1 MIKALDKVV
10 PGDIVYS
17 ISRMSN
23 KTIETKLTVTGV
35 IYEGQ
40 EVAEIKTSG
49 PTIHL
54 KKISKDGNVL
64 FFKGTSS
71 ISDNNEKRFFFTD
84 YSQKNKFRRMI
95 MRIDGA
101 GACFDNRV
109 YELDLGTAWQIAM
122 LSINEML
129 LMQEIRLY
137 RWAMNQLTF

>member
-1 MIKALDKVV
+1 MINALDKLV

-35 IYEGQ
+35 VYEGQ

-64 FFKGTSS
+64 LFKGTSS
-71 ISDNNEKRFFFTD
+71 ISDNNERRFFFTD
-84 YSQKNKFRRMI
+84 YSQKNKFEEVLNI
-95 MRIDGA
+95 NYAIDA
-101 GACFDNRV
+101 RDQTVQMDNESVNILNR
-109 YELDLGTAWQIAM
+109 QIVIEK
-122 LSINEML
+122 L
-129 LMQEIRLY
+129 
-137 RWAMNQLTF
+137 

>member
-1 MIKALDKVV
+1 MIKALDKLV

-17 ISRMSN
+17 ISKLSN
-23 KTIETKLTVTGV
+23 KTIETKLTVTDV

-71 ISDNNEKRFFFTD
+71 ISDNNERRFFFTD
-84 YSQKNKFRRMI
+84 YSQKNKFEEVLNINYAIATRNQTVQM
-95 MRIDGA
+95 
-101 GACFDNRV
+101 DNESVNILNR
-109 YELDLGTAWQIAM
+109 QIVIEK
-122 LSINEML
+122 L
-129 LMQEIRLY
+129 
-137 RWAMNQLTF
+137 

>member
-1 MIKALDKVV
+1 MIKALDKLV

-17 ISRMSN
+17 ISRISN
-23 KTIETKLTVTGV
+23 KIIETKLTVTDV

-71 ISDNNEKRFFFTD
+71 ISDNNERRFFFTD
-84 YSQKNKFRRMI
+84 YSQKNKFEEVLNI
-95 MRIDGA
+95 NYAIDA
-101 GACFDNRV
+101 KDKTVQMNNDSVNILNR
-109 YELDLGTAWQIAM
+109 QIVIEK
-122 LSINEML
+122 L
-129 LMQEIRLY
+129 
-137 RWAMNQLTF
+137 

>member
-1 MIKALDKVV
+1 MIKALDKLV

-40 EVAEIKTSG
+40 EIAEIKTSG

-71 ISDNNEKRFFFTD
+71 ISDNNERRFFFTD
-84 YSQKNKFRRMI
+84 YSQKNKFEEVLNI
-95 MRIDGA
+95 NYAIDA
-101 GACFDNRV
+101 RNQTVHMNNESVNILNR
-109 YELDLGTAWQIAM
+109 QIVIEK
-122 LSINEML
+122 L
-129 LMQEIRLY
+129 
-137 RWAMNQLTF
+137 

>member
-1 MIKALDKVV
+1 MIKALDKLV

-40 EVAEIKTSG
+40 EIAEIKTSG

-71 ISDNNEKRFFFTD
+71 ISDNNERRFFFTD
-84 YSQKNKFRRMI
+84 YSQKNKFEEVLNI
-95 MRIDGA
+95 NYAIDA
-101 GACFDNRV
+101 KDKTVQMNNDSVNILNR
-109 YELDLGTAWQIAM
+109 QIVIEK
-122 LSINEML
+122 L
-129 LMQEIRLY
+129 
-137 RWAMNQLTF
+137 

>member
-1 MIKALDKVV
+1 MIKALDKLV

-23 KTIETKLTVTGV
+23 KTIETKLTVTDV

-71 ISDNNEKRFFFTD
+71 ISDNDERRFFFTD
-84 YSQKNKFRRMI
+84 YSQKNKFEEVLNINYAIATRDRAHD
-95 MRIDGA
+95 MRNQTVEMNNDLINIL
-101 GACFDNRV
+101 NR
-109 YELDLGTAWQIAM
+109 QIVIEK
-122 LSINEML
+122 L
-129 LMQEIRLY
+129 
-137 RWAMNQLTF
+137 

>member
-1 MIKALDKVV
+1 MIKALDKLV
-10 PGDIVYS
+10 PGDIIYS

-71 ISDNNEKRFFFTD
+71 ISDNNERRFFFTD
-84 YSQKNKFRRMI
+84 YSQKNKFEEVLNI
-95 MRIDGA
+95 NYAIDA
-101 GACFDNRV
+101 RDRTVQMDNESVNILNR
-109 YELDLGTAWQIAM
+109 QIVIEK
-122 LSINEML
+122 L
-129 LMQEIRLY
+129 
-137 RWAMNQLTF
+137 

>member
-1 MIKALDKVV
+1 MIKSLDKLV

-17 ISRMSN
+17 ISKLSN

-71 ISDNNEKRFFFTD
+71 ISDNNERRFFFTD
-84 YSQKNKFRRMI
+84 YSQKNKFEE
-95 MRIDGA
+95 A
-101 GACFDNRV
+101 LN
-109 YELDLGTAWQIAM
+109 
-122 LSINEML
+122 INYAND
-129 LMQEIRLY
+129 IRDRLY
-137 RWAMNQLTF
+137 DMKNQTVEMDNELINILNRQIVIEKL

>member
-1 MIKALDKVV
+1 MIKALDKLV

-17 ISRMSN
+17 VSRMSN

-54 KKISKDGNVL
+54 KKISKEGNVL

-71 ISDNNEKRFFFTD
+71 ISDNNERRFFFTD
-84 YSQKNKFRRMI
+84 YSQKNKFEEVLNI
-95 MRIDGA
+95 NYAIDTKDQTVQI
-101 GACFDNRV
+101 DNESTNILNR
-109 YELDLGTAWQIAM
+109 QIVIEK
-122 LSINEML
+122 L
-129 LMQEIRLY
+129 
-137 RWAMNQLTF
+137 

>member
-1 MIKALDKVV
+1 MIKALDKLV

-71 ISDNNEKRFFFTD
+71 ISDNDERRFFFTD
-84 YSQKNKFRRMI
+84 YSQKNKFEEI
-95 MRIDGA
+95 LNINYATDA
-101 GACFDNRV
+101 KDQTVQTDN
-109 YELDLGTAWQIAM
+109 D
-122 LSINEML
+122 SINILNRQIVIEKL
-129 LMQEIRLY
+129 
-137 RWAMNQLTF
+137 

>member
-1 MIKALDKVV
+1 MIKALDKLV

-23 KTIETKLTVTGV
+23 KTIETKLTVNGV

-71 ISDNNEKRFFFTD
+71 ISDNNERRFFFTD
-84 YSQKNKFRRMI
+84 YSQKNKFEEVLNINYAIDAKDQTVQMI
-95 MRIDGA
+95 ND
-101 GACFDNRV
+101 
-109 YELDLGTAWQIAM
+109 
-122 LSINEML
+122 SINILNRQIVIEKL
-129 LMQEIRLY
+129 
-137 RWAMNQLTF
+137 

>member
-1 MIKALDKVV
+1 MIKALDKLV

-17 ISRMSN
+17 ISRLSN

-71 ISDNNEKRFFFTD
+71 ISDNNERRFFFTD
-84 YSQKNKFRRMI
+84 YSQKNKFEEVLNI
-95 MRIDGA
+95 NYAIDA
-101 GACFDNRV
+101 KDKTVQMNNDSVNILNR
-109 YELDLGTAWQIAM
+109 QIVIEK
-122 LSINEML
+122 L
-129 LMQEIRLY
+129 
-137 RWAMNQLTF
+137 

>member
-1 MIKALDKVV
+1 MIKALDKLV

-71 ISDNNEKRFFFTD
+71 ISDNNERRFFFTD
-84 YSQKNKFRRMI
+84 YSQKNKFEEVLNINYAIATRDQTVHM
-95 MRIDGA
+95 
-101 GACFDNRV
+101 DNESVNILNR
-109 YELDLGTAWQIAM
+109 QIVIEK
-122 LSINEML
+122 L
-129 LMQEIRLY
+129 
-137 RWAMNQLTF
+137 

>member
-1 MIKALDKVV
+1 MIKALDKLV

-23 KTIETKLTVTGV
+23 KTIETKLTVTDV
-35 IYEGQ
+35 VYEGQ

-71 ISDNNEKRFFFTD
+71 ISDNNERRFFFTD
-84 YSQKNKFRRMI
+84 YSQKNKFEEVLNI
-95 MRIDGA
+95 NYAIDSRDQTVQI
-101 GACFDNRV
+101 DNDSVNILNR
-109 YELDLGTAWQIAM
+109 QIVIEK
-122 LSINEML
+122 L
-129 LMQEIRLY
+129 
-137 RWAMNQLTF
+137 

>member
-1 MIKALDKVV
+1 MIKALDKLV

-17 ISRMSN
+17 ISRLSN

-84 YSQKNKFRRMI
+84 YSQKNKFEEVLNI
-95 MRIDGA
+95 NYAIDTRDRA
-101 GACFDNRV
+101 QDMKNQTVEMNNELINVLNR
-109 YELDLGTAWQIAM
+109 QIVIEK
-122 LSINEML
+122 L
-129 LMQEIRLY
+129 
-137 RWAMNQLTF
+137 

>member
-1 MIKALDKVV
+1 MIKALDKLV

-71 ISDNNEKRFFFTD
+71 ISDNNERRFFFTD
-84 YSQKNKFRRMI
+84 YSQKNKFEEVLNI
-95 MRIDGA
+95 NYAIDA
-101 GACFDNRV
+101 RNQTVQMDNESVNILNR
-109 YELDLGTAWQIAM
+109 QIVIEK
-122 LSINEML
+122 L
-129 LMQEIRLY
+129 
-137 RWAMNQLTF
+137 

>member
-1 MIKALDKVV
+1 MIKALDKLV

-54 KKISKDGNVL
+54 KKISTDGNVL

-71 ISDNNEKRFFFTD
+71 ISDNNERRFFFTD
-84 YSQKNKFRRMI
+84 YSQKNKFEEI
-95 MRIDGA
+95 LNINYAIDTREQTVQI
-101 GACFDNRV
+101 DNESTNILNR
-109 YELDLGTAWQIAM
+109 QIVIEK
-122 LSINEML
+122 L
-129 LMQEIRLY
+129 
-137 RWAMNQLTF
+137 

>member
-1 MIKALDKVV
+1 MIKALDKLV

-17 ISRMSN
+17 ISRLSN

-84 YSQKNKFRRMI
+84 YSQKNKFEEVLNTNYA
-95 MRIDGA
+95 IDTRNQTVQP
-101 GACFDNRV
+101 DN
-109 YELDLGTAWQIAM
+109 E
-122 LSINEML
+122 SINILNRQIVIEKL
-129 LMQEIRLY
+129 
-137 RWAMNQLTF
+137 

>member
-1 MIKALDKVV
+1 MIKALDQLV

-64 FFKGTSS
+64 LFKGTSS

-84 YSQKNKFRRMI
+84 YSQKNKFEEI
-95 MRIDGA
+95 LDINYAIDSRDQTVQMGN
-101 GACFDNRV
+101 DSVNILNR
-109 YELDLGTAWQIAM
+109 QIVIEK
-122 LSINEML
+122 L
-129 LMQEIRLY
+129 
-137 RWAMNQLTF
+137 

>member
-84 YSQKNKFRRMI
+84 YSQKNKFEEVLNI
-95 MRIDGA
+95 NYAIDA
-101 GACFDNRV
+101 KDKTVQMNNDSVNILNR
-109 YELDLGTAWQIAM
+109 QIVIEK
-122 LSINEML
+122 L
-129 LMQEIRLY
+129 
-137 RWAMNQLTF
+137 

>member
-1 MIKALDKVV
+1 MIKALDKLV

-71 ISDNNEKRFFFTD
+71 ISDNNERRFFFTD
-84 YSQKNKFRRMI
+84 YSQKNKFEEVLNINYAIDARDQTVRM
-95 MRIDGA
+95 
-101 GACFDNRV
+101 DNESVNILNR
-109 YELDLGTAWQIAM
+109 QIVIEK
-122 LSINEML
+122 L
-129 LMQEIRLY
+129 
-137 RWAMNQLTF
+137 

>member
-1 MIKALDKVV
+1 MIKALDKLV

-40 EVAEIKTSG
+40 EIAEIKTSG

-71 ISDNNEKRFFFTD
+71 ISDNNERRFFFTD
-84 YSQKNKFRRMI
+84 YSQKNKFEEVLNI
-95 MRIDGA
+95 NYAIDA
-101 GACFDNRV
+101 RNQTVQMDNKSIKNLNR
-109 YELDLGTAWQIAM
+109 QIVIEK
-122 LSINEML
+122 L
-129 LMQEIRLY
+129 
-137 RWAMNQLTF
+137 

>member
-1 MIKALDKVV
+1 MIKALDKLV

-17 ISRMSN
+17 ISRLSN
-23 KTIETKLTVTGV
+23 KTIETKLTVTDV

-71 ISDNNEKRFFFTD
+71 ISDNNERRFFFTD
-84 YSQKNKFRRMI
+84 YSQKNKFEEVLNI
-95 MRIDGA
+95 NYAIDA
-101 GACFDNRV
+101 KDKTVQMNNDSVNMVNR
-109 YELDLGTAWQIAM
+109 
-122 LSINEML
+122 
-129 LMQEIRLY
+129 EIVIEKL
-137 RWAMNQLTF
+137 

>member
-1 MIKALDKVV
+1 MIKALDKLV

-17 ISRMSN
+17 ISRISN

-54 KKISKDGNVL
+54 KKISTDGNVL

-71 ISDNNEKRFFFTD
+71 ISNNNERRFFFTD
-84 YSQKNKFRRMI
+84 YSQKNKFEEI
-95 MRIDGA
+95 LNINYAIDA
-101 GACFDNRV
+101 KDKTVQMNN
-109 YELDLGTAWQIAM
+109 D
-122 LSINEML
+122 SINILNRQIVIEKL
-129 LMQEIRLY
+129 
-137 RWAMNQLTF
+137 

>member
-1 MIKALDKVV
+1 MIKALDKLV

-40 EVAEIKTSG
+40 EVSEIKTSG

-64 FFKGTSS
+64 FFRGTSS
-71 ISDNNEKRFFFTD
+71 ISDNNERRFFFTD
-84 YSQKNKFRRMI
+84 YSQKNKFEEVLNI
-95 MRIDGA
+95 NYAIDTKNQTVQMNN
-101 GACFDNRV
+101 D
-109 YELDLGTAWQIAM
+109 
-122 LSINEML
+122 SINILNRQIVIEKL
-129 LMQEIRLY
+129 
-137 RWAMNQLTF
+137 

>member
-1 MIKALDKVV
+1 MIKALDKLV

-40 EVAEIKTSG
+40 EIAEIKTSG

-84 YSQKNKFRRMI
+84 YSQKNKFEEVLNI
-95 MRIDGA
+95 NYAIDA
-101 GACFDNRV
+101 RNQTVQMDNESVNILNR
-109 YELDLGTAWQIAM
+109 QIVIEK
-122 LSINEML
+122 L
-129 LMQEIRLY
+129 
-137 RWAMNQLTF
+137 

>member
-1 MIKALDKVV
+1 MIKALDKLV

-40 EVAEIKTSG
+40 EVSEIKTSG

-71 ISDNNEKRFFFTD
+71 ISDNNERRFFFTN
-84 YSQKNKFRRMI
+84 YSQKNKFEEVLNI
-95 MRIDGA
+95 NYAIDTKNQTVQMNN
-101 GACFDNRV
+101 D
-109 YELDLGTAWQIAM
+109 
-122 LSINEML
+122 SINILNRQIVIEKL
-129 LMQEIRLY
+129 
-137 RWAMNQLTF
+137 

>member
-1 MIKALDKVV
+1 MIKALDKLV

-35 IYEGQ
+35 VYEGQ

-71 ISDNNEKRFFFTD
+71 ISDNNERRFFFTD
-84 YSQKNKFRRMI
+84 YSQKNKFEEVLNI
-95 MRIDGA
+95 NYAIDA
-101 GACFDNRV
+101 RDQTVQMNN
-109 YELDLGTAWQIAM
+109 D
-122 LSINEML
+122 SINILNRQIVIEKL
-129 LMQEIRLY
+129 
-137 RWAMNQLTF
+137 

>member
-1 MIKALDKVV
+1 MIKALDKLV

-71 ISDNNEKRFFFTD
+71 ISDNNERRFFFTD
-84 YSQKNKFRRMI
+84 YSQKNKFEEVLNI
-95 MRIDGA
+95 NYAIDA
-101 GACFDNRV
+101 KDQTVQMNN
-109 YELDLGTAWQIAM
+109 D
-122 LSINEML
+122 SINILNRQIVIEKL
-129 LMQEIRLY
+129 
-137 RWAMNQLTF
+137 

>member
-1 MIKALDKVV
+1 MIKALDKLI

-40 EVAEIKTSG
+40 EVSEIKTSG
-49 PTIHL
+49 PTIHM

-71 ISDNNEKRFFFTD
+71 ISDNNERRFFFTD
-84 YSQKNKFRRMI
+84 YSQKNKFEEVLNI
-95 MRIDGA
+95 NYAIDTKNQTVQMNN
-101 GACFDNRV
+101 D
-109 YELDLGTAWQIAM
+109 
-122 LSINEML
+122 SINILNRQIVIEKL
-129 LMQEIRLY
+129 
-137 RWAMNQLTF
+137 